1 MYKVFF
7 EDRLFI
13 ISDFPI
19 SKNDYKGVLHI
30 PYTTKSCISENL
42 NLIRDD
48 ITVNTINIYHREIGK
63 IFNEFVG
70 FFTWIEAAGGIV
82 FNDSGKILF
91 ILRNNKWDLPKG
103 KSETGETIETTAL
116 REVEEECGI
125 KNMFI
130 ERFLN
135 HTYHTYESDDQRI
148 LKKTWWYKMKYTG
161 ESIFHPQTEEGISD
175 IKWVEPADMGTVL
188 CNSYSSIRDLL
199 SVFYPGS

>member
-91 ILRNNKWDLPKG
+91 NAIPNP
-103 KSETGETIETTAL
+103 
-116 REVEEECGI
+116 
-125 KNMFI
+125 
-130 ERFLN
+130 
-135 HTYHTYESDDQRI
+135 
-148 LKKTWWYKMKYTG
+148 
-161 ESIFHPQTEEGISD
+161 
-175 IKWVEPADMGTVL
+175 
-188 CNSYSSIRDLL
+188 
-199 SVFYPGS
+199 